1 MRQKEAL
8 VIAGEVHS
16 QANTRLFLPD
26 SCPHIKLDTDSCSPA
41 VELAEDTTANREIT
55 WSGRALLGQGSPVTW
70 SSMLHLREKSL
81 SPPRSRHHHILVPT
95 PTGFCLD

>member
-41 VELAEDTTANREIT
+41 VELAEDTTANR
-55 WSGRALLGQGSPVTW
+55 GQYW
-70 SSMLHLREKSL
+70 LKK
-81 SPPRSRHHHILVPT
+81 T
-95 PTGFCLD
+95 PNKHFPCIVSVGQNWTINGQ